1 MLILVPV
8 DSASG
13 MQAKIST
20 LVEVQKWALIDF
32 DEGISKSVRFFDDRA
47 KTGESWIDFV
57 ILKSTFENY
66 MPFMEEGMMV
76 LAVREEETLEEII
89 EAFKFKE
96 LDEVGF

>member
-8 DSASG
+8 DDVNG

-20 LVEVQKWALIDF
+20 LAEMKQWALIDF
-32 DEGISKSVRFFDDRA
+32 DEGVSRSVRFFDDRTA
-47 KTGESWIDFV
+47 TGEGWIDFV